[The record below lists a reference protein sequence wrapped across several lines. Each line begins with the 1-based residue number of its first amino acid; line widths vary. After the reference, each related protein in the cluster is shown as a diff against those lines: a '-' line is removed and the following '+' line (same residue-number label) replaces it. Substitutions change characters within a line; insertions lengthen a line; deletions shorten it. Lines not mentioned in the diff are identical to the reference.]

1 MKTKQILIFSL
12 LSVLLQLITVPF
24 GGPWGGHG
32 VKFLVAGILYA
43 ALTWFFLSRIPE
55 KKSSRVVLLIMIIP
69 ILIPILI
76 GIGFGI
82 VNGNNMVHY
91 FNSTRLSWPSTL
103 AQIIGVFIGL
113 WLFKAGK
120 LSRIII
126 GTAWIVLC
134 IWMMLVGYRFW
145 LNKLNFDNYFCSV
158 DETLPEILFTNQ
170 EGDSLSSK
178 DFNDKIVVLDFWF
191 TGCGHC
197 IAEMPDFQ
205 KLSDKYKNES
215 SVIFFSANTP
225 ERDDTIGQAQKMLID
240 NHCLLPLLFA
250 EHNITTILG
259 IRVYP
264 TYMIFA
270 QNRIFYRGGFRGL
283 DKAIRSRLK

>member
-12 LSVLLQLITVPF
+12 LSVLLQLVTAPF
-24 GGPWGGHG
+24 GGYFGGHP

-43 ALTWFFLSRIPE
+43 ALTWFFLSKTPG
-55 KKSSRVVLLIMIIP
+55 KKSSWVVLLIMIIP

-76 GIGFGI
+76 GIGIAITHGSTISNEFRA
-82 VNGNNMVHY
+82 
-91 FNSTRLSWPSTL
+91 TRLSWPSTL

-134 IWMMLVGYRFW
+134 IWMMLTGYRFW

-158 DETLPEILFTNQ
+158 DEPLPEVVFSNQ
-170 EGDSLSSK
+170 DGDSLSGT

-191 TGCGHC
+191 TGCGYC

-205 KLSDKYKNES
+205 KLSDKYKNNS
-215 SVIFFSANTP
+215 SVIFYSANTP
-225 ERDDTIGQAQKMLID
+225 ERDDTIGQAQKMLND

-250 EHNITTILG
+250 EHNITKTLG

-270 QNRIFYRGGFRGL
+270 QNRIFYRGGFSRL